1 MFYNPVFTLKTNFF
15 LTTEKILQYKK
26 NFFVKGFVTIYTLT
40 YQGLIFFK
48 KNPTISL
55 FQQHKAIILRP
66 GNGCYEYHMNHQE
79 SLESFDDAQRPALE
93 VL

>member
-1 MFYNPVFTLKTNFF
+1 MF
-15 LTTEKILQYKK
+15 
-26 NFFVKGFVTIYTLT
+26 FFVKGFRNYIYFNISRPNL
-40 YQGLIFFK
+40 K
-48 KNPTISL
+48 KTPTISL